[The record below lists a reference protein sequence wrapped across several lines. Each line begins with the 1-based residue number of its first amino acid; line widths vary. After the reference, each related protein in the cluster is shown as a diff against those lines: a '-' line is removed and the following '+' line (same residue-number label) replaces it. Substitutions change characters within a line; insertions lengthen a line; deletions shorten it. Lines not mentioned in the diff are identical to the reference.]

1 MIPKKSGVIYLSQ
14 ILLQF
19 LTKFFFD
26 DGIVR
31 VINKIISKMTYSVV
45 VMRPQ
50 LTHRQ
55 PQSDSYDYGLHHNH
69 EDFDTD

>member
-1 MIPKKSGVIYLSQ
+1 MLGCAILHGEMPNVDSTQFSVSYSVKGIIPKKSRGICLSQ

-31 VINKIISKMTYSVV
+31 VINKIIPKMTYSCGE
-45 VMRPQ
+45 
-50 LTHRQ
+50 L
-55 PQSDSYDYGLHHNH
+55 
-69 EDFDTD
+69 

>member
-1 MIPKKSGVIYLSQ
+1 MIPKKSGVICLSQ

-31 VINKIISKMTYSVV
+31 VINKIIPKMTYSCGE
-45 VMRPQ
+45 
-50 LTHRQ
+50 L
-55 PQSDSYDYGLHHNH
+55 
-69 EDFDTD
+69 

>member
-1 MIPKKSGVIYLSQ
+1 MLGYAILHGEMPNVDSTQFSVSYSVKGIIPKKSGGICLSQ

-31 VINKIISKMTYSVV
+31 VINKIISKMTYSCGE
-45 VMRPQ
+45 
-50 LTHRQ
+50 L
-55 PQSDSYDYGLHHNH
+55 
-69 EDFDTD
+69 

>member
-31 VINKIISKMTYSVV
+31 VINKIIPKMTYSCGE
-45 VMRPQ
+45 
-50 LTHRQ
+50 L
-55 PQSDSYDYGLHHNH
+55 
-69 EDFDTD
+69 